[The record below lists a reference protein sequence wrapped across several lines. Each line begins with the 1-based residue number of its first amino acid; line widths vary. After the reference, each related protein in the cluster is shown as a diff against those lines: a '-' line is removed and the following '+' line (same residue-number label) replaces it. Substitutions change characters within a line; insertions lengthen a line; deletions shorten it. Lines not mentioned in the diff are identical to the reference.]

1 MDQKTDEGKLEHQ
14 IELAERMASTVT
26 DRTTAQRFRAF
37 AQELARILQAL
48 LTARRR
54 RQETKARAYQLWEN
68 AGRPAGRDQEFWLQ
82 AERELKQN
90 NSD

>member
-1 MDQKTDEGKLEHQ
+1 MDQKADERRLEHQ

-48 LTARRR
+48 LITRRR
-54 RQETKARAYQLWEN
+54 RQQTRARAYQLWEN
-68 AGRPAGRDQEFWLQ
+68 AGRPPGRDQEFWLQ
-82 AERELKQN
+82 AERELEDGN
-90 NSD
+90 TD